1 MLAYTS
7 TEIATE
13 MPTTDSVACDM
24 FSGDGASLFSSGLE
38 ASASDAFAGD
48 GTALFS
54 SGLVQMFSSGLAPQK
69 EGLRLVGGDGVE
81 MFSSGL

>member
-1 MLAYTS
+1 MLAYNS

-13 MPTTDSVACDM
+13 TLTHDDASCDM
-24 FSGDGASLFSSGLE
+24 FSGDGASMFSSGLE
-38 ASASDAFAGD
+38 ASAADAFSGD
-48 GTALFS
+48 GTAMFS